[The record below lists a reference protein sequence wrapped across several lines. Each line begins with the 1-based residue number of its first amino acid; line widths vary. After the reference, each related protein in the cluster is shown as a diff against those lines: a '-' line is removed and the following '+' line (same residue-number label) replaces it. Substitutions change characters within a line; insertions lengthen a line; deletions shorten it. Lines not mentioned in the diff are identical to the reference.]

1 MTAATQLKDP
11 GGAIN
16 DSGYN
21 SNHRNYGC
29 LWMSMDYLWMSM
41 DVYGLSMDVYGCLW
55 IMRSESFAL
64 DMQESHV
71 PRHEPLLGFQGSAE
85 IVSAT
90 GQLGAQAWVRST
102 YVTL

>member
-1 MTAATQLKDP
+1 MTRGTI
-11 GGAIN
+11 AIV
-16 DSGYN
+16 DT
-21 SNHRNYGC
+21 
-29 LWMSMDYLWMSM
+29 
-41 DVYGLSMDVYGCLW
+41 MDVYGCLW
-55 IMRSESFAL
+55 IIYGLSMDYLWIMSSESFAL

-71 PRHEPLLGFQGSAE
+71 PRHESLLGFQGSAE